1 MLSLRIFK
9 VFITILLA
17 ILVSFTGWVHFSP
30 RPTTWLVHNL
40 FKNGM
45 AVKPPNYNEIEETV
59 STIKD
64 LIYPSNHKDNLLDM
78 HFPKD
83 VKDKIP
89 VIFWIH
95 GGAYVGG
102 DKKDVTEYAIQIASH
117 GFAVVNI
124 NYELAP
130 SATYPGPI
138 IQLTEAY
145 QYITEIAADY
155 PFDLDQIFFAGDSAG
170 AQIASQFVNIQVDS
184 QYAKLLKQIA
194 VVPAHSIQGT
204 LLFCGPYDFSN
215 ITEKSNN
222 PVINYLFTR
231 IAWSYIGEKKW
242 QEHEQLPYANM
253 LEYVSPNFPATFIT
267 DGTEMTFTEDG
278 MTMADKLESLNIP
291 VVRQFFEDGSE
302 LPHEYQ
308 FMMNRPEAIETFEKV
323 IAFLQTRSHK

>member
-1 MLSLRIFK
+1 MLSLKIFK

-89 VIFWIH
+89 VIFFGYTVVPTLVAI
-95 GGAYVGG
+95 
-102 DKKDVTEYAIQIASH
+102 KKDVTEYAIQIASH

-155 PFDLDQIFFAGDSAG
+155 PFDLDQIFFLLAILPAHKLPANLSIFKSIPSM
-170 AQIASQFVNIQVDS
+170 QNFLN
-184 QYAKLLKQIA
+184 KLLLFLLTPFKGLYYF
-194 VVPAHSIQGT
+194 VVHMTSPILQKRVIILLSII
-204 LLFCGPYDFSN
+204 YS
-215 ITEKSNN
+215 
-222 PVINYLFTR
+222 
-231 IAWSYIGEKKW
+231 
-242 QEHEQLPYANM
+242 
-253 LEYVSPNFPATFIT
+253 LE
-267 DGTEMTFTEDG
+267 
-278 MTMADKLESLNIP
+278 
-291 VVRQFFEDGSE
+291 
-302 LPHEYQ
+302 
-308 FMMNRPEAIETFEKV
+308 
-323 IAFLQTRSHK
+323 